1 LTGASVIKNATMK
14 HFLTDIL
21 DAKLQPAT
29 ETQVGA
35 HVLTLFER
43 VAAMVPAYRDFLL
56 TTGVDPSTITSLAD
70 FRTLPYTNKQNYNQK
85 YKLADLCRD
94 GRLDATDMIAVS
106 SGASG
111 APTFWLRAGV
121 DEEAISVRF
130 AQIFHDSFRADE
142 RLTLAV
148 VCFPLGTWV
157 GGMYTAACC
166 RHLAAQGYRVVTVSP
181 GNNKA
186 EILRVVQALGPEFQ
200 QTVLLGYPPFVK
212 DVVDSGIA
220 AGVRWANYNV
230 KMVFA
235 GEVFSEEWR
244 SLVCERVGAVDPARD
259 TASLYGTADAGVLAN
274 ETPLSISLRRFF
286 AANPEAGREL
296 FGESRLPTLAQYDP
310 LSRYFEADNGT
321 LLFTGDNGIP
331 LIRYHIADSGG
342 IVPFDD
348 MIAYATDRGWSM
360 PAELKSA
367 ETRGLRRLPFVY
379 VFGRSLFAVSFYGAN
394 VYPENVMVG
403 LEQATIKDWVTGKFV
418 LEVVDVDDGNRG
430 LRVTVELAAGVDWD
444 DTKRVTIAES
454 IRLHLRRLNSEFAN
468 YVPDVRQTP
477 IVELRSTGDP
487 EYFPVGIKHRYTR

>member
-1 LTGASVIKNATMK
+1 MK
-14 HFLTDIL
+14 LFPTDIL
-21 DAKLQPAT
+21 DAKLQSAT
-29 ETQVGA
+29 ETQVEA

-43 VAAMVPAYRDFLL
+43 VASTVPAYQDFLA
-56 TTGVDPSTITSLAD
+56 TAGVDASTITSLDD

-85 YKLADLCRD
+85 YKLADLCRN

-106 SGASG
+106 SGSSG
-111 APTFWLRAGV
+111 ASTFWLRSSV
-121 DEEAISVRF
+121 DEEAVAVRF

-166 RHLAAQGYRVVTVSP
+166 RHLASQGYRVVTVSP

-186 EILRVVQALGPEFQ
+186 EILRVVQALGLEFEQ
-200 QTVLLGYPPFVK
+200 VVLLGYPPFVK
-212 DVVDSGIA
+212 DVVDTGIA
-220 AGVRWANYNV
+220 AGVPWADYNV

-286 AANPEAGREL
+286 AANPECAREL

-310 LSRYFEADNGT
+310 LSRYFEVDNGT

-342 IVPFDD
+342 VVSFDD
-348 MIAYATDRGWSM
+348 MIAYASGCGWSM
-360 PAELKSA
+360 PAELASTEA
-367 ETRGLRRLPFVY
+367 RGLRRLPFVY

-394 VYPENVMVG
+394 VYPENVIVG
-403 LEQATIKDWVTGKFV
+403 LEQPAIKDWVTGKFV
-418 LEVVDVDDGNRG
+418 LEVVDVDDGNRR
-430 LRVTVELAAGVDWD
+430 LRVTVELAAGVDGD
-444 DTKRVTIAES
+444 RVKGDVIAES
-454 IRLHLRRLNSEFAN
+454 IRGHLRRLNSEFAN

-477 IVELRSTGDP
+477 IVEMRTVGDP

>member
-1 LTGASVIKNATMK
+1 MK
-14 HFLTDIL
+14 PFLTDIL

-29 ETQVGA
+29 DTQVEA

-43 VAAMVPAYRDFLL
+43 VASTVPAYRDFLL
-56 TTGVDPSTITSLAD
+56 ANGVDPSTITSLGD
-70 FRTLPYTNKQNYNQK
+70 FRTLPFTHKQNYNQK
-85 YKLADLCRD
+85 YKLAHLCRD

-106 SGASG
+106 SGSSG
-111 APTFWLRAGV
+111 APTFWLRSSV
-121 DEEAISVRF
+121 DEEVVAVRF

-148 VCFPLGTWV
+148 VCFPMGTWV

-166 RHLAAQGYRVVTVSP
+166 RHLAAQGYRVVTVTP

-186 EILRVVQALGPEFQ
+186 EILRVVQALGPEFE

-220 AGVRWANYNV
+220 AGLSWADYNV

-244 SLVCERVGAVDPARD
+244 SLVCERVGALDPVRD

-286 AANPEAGREL
+286 AANPEAAREL

-310 LSRYFEADNGT
+310 LSRYFEVDNGT

-342 IVPFDD
+342 IVSFDD
-348 MIAYATDRGWSM
+348 MLGYASERGWSM
-360 PAELKSA
+360 PAELTSTDA
-367 ETRGLRRLPFVY
+367 RGLRRLPFVF

-403 LEQATIKDWVTGKFV
+403 LEQPAIKDWVTGKFV
-418 LEVVDVDDGNRG
+418 LEVVDVDDGNRR
-430 LRVTVELAAGVDWD
+430 LLVTVELAAGVDGD
-444 DTKRVTIAES
+444 AVKGVTIAES

-468 YVPDVRQTP
+468 YVPDVSQMP
-477 IVELRSTGDP
+477 IVEMRPVGDP